1 MTVISPCYFQATQQ
15 CFRIEQ
21 LLCFTVKG
29 SVSVDDLCKILS
41 QPEYSDLRT
50 SPEEVR
56 DACRIFDK
64 LGDGMVQVQQR
75 KCLFID
81 TKYMFNSRNYLK
93 V

>member
-1 MTVISPCYFQATQQ
+1 MAVISPRAISRILNNAFESNN
-15 CFRIEQ
+15 CF
-21 LLCFTVKG
+21 CFTVKG

-64 LGDGMVQVQQR
+64 LGDGMVQVHQR
-75 KCLFID
+75 KILFID
-81 TKYMFNSRNYLK
+81 TKYMFDSGNYLS
-93 V
+93 

>member
-1 MTVISPCYFQATQQ
+1 M
-15 CFRIEQ
+15 
-21 LLCFTVKG
+21 
-29 SVSVDDLCKILS
+29 SVDDLCKILS

-75 KCLFID
+75 KIVVYWCKINVWLDQF
-81 TKYMFNSRNYLK
+81 FHLC
-93 V
+93 